1 MKLSMDLNN
10 VCCLSR
16 HTHASVTSVRT
27 GAKTFLEARREMNEH
42 ASTSCEKRRT
52 TDETDQTRLSV

>member
-1 MKLSMDLNN
+1 MDLNN

-27 GAKTFLEARREMNEH
+27 GAKKKKVLEARREMNEH
-42 ASTSCEKRRT
+42 SLTSCVKRGT
-52 TDETDQTRLSV
+52 TEIIQTRLPV